1 MPRPLLH
8 GAPRCLCLRYT
19 IPYLKYRRYMAPP
32 THPTPTPCSSHT
44 PYLTPPQPDRPTLS
58 LPTRRHH
65 GGEEH
70 PHPHPF
76 LPRAPDRVLQVA
88 HTPGAAESHLHRL
101 YGPRVRQDGARGLF
115 PLLVRARTDVKAT
128 SASISCRSCFE
139 PLALIHL
146 HRDRQTDK
154 QTANI
159 HRHIGKARVHA
170 HTLTCMRT
178 RTHAQMLACPQTH
191 GHT

>member
-1 MPRPLLH
+1 MNKWLIRKEQ
-8 GAPRCLCLRYT
+8 Y
-19 IPYLKYRRYMAPP
+19 
-32 THPTPTPCSSHT
+32 
-44 PYLTPPQPDRPTLS
+44 Q
-58 LPTRRHH
+58 
-65 GGEEH
+65 EH

-139 PLALIHL
+139 RQDQSHVALPPSAVAL
-146 HRDRQTDK
+146 VLSLLR
-154 QTANI
+154 
-159 HRHIGKARVHA
+159 
-170 HTLTCMRT
+170 
-178 RTHAQMLACPQTH
+178 
-191 GHT
+191 